1 MVTQRITHK
10 IVYGFVQFDSC
21 LGAAGIDVV
30 GIFYQLACGN
40 EILVQTLSRA
50 FYHRDASWMQNTLYG
65 YPGLR
70 FKMIPDDKLIHHFG
84 GNRTVSHHY
93 FVQVIVDECR
103 IRHESCL
110 AGQCLGDEQ
119 SKDGLQVSF
128 TSGRDAPSSFSRA
141 SARHPVVPNFSI
153 NEKQERVTASSFFF
167 SQIIFTA

>member
-50 FYHRDASWMQNTLYG
+50 FYHRDASRMQNTLYG

-128 TSGRDAPSSFSRA
+128 TSGRDAFIIQQGKCQTSSCS
-141 SARHPVVPNFSI
+141 
-153 NEKQERVTASSFFF
+153 
-167 SQIIFTA
+167 